1 MGISRSESGEFSFRF
16 WGFSIDKTQLASN
29 AVVSSLFDRFH
40 LSDARPSLDAR
51 SGTNVV
57 GLIPHFYSVIYP
69 SWSTDLIVSMPSR
82 AYISFLRLSSRDVFD
97 FACRCQCPLGLISHF
112 YRTIGCDRKF
122 VIPVC
127 QCPLGLISHF
137 YWRRFLWRIWGWFLC
152 QCPLGLISHFYGR
165 N

>member
-1 MGISRSESGEFSFRF
+1 M
-16 WGFSIDKTQLASN
+16 
-29 AVVSSLFDRFH
+29 VSSLFDRFH

-112 YRTIGCDRKF
+112 YCWKRRVYRRRRKRVSMPSRAYISF
-122 VIPVC
+122 LRYPFKNLGFMRFPEPVFAGIYQNILTTAVFHAC
-127 QCPLGLISHF
+127 
-137 YWRRFLWRIWGWFLC
+137 
-152 QCPLGLISHFYGR
+152 
-165 N
+165 